1 MFFYILAY
9 ISIFFICLLID
20 QNKYIKSLLM
30 YIMSNNTIN
39 YCICYYIL
47 SLYVVIII
55 SIVYGGYK
63 LILLTLDFLKT
74 YL

>member
-9 ISIFFICLLID
+9 LSIFFICLLID

-30 YIMSNNTIN
+30 YIMSDKTIN
-39 YCICYYIL
+39 HCICYYIL
-47 SLYVVIII
+47 SLYVFIII

-63 LILLTLDFLKT
+63 LVRIFI
-74 YL
+74 